1 VKIDDVLEALPTQ
14 LAREPDATKRE
25 GILKTAA
32 GLEEVKHRK
41 LLCDFHGIKVFEYRG
56 KRSLEL
62 SEEVAAR
69 LQNLERQTPDS
80 VREMVE
86 DLTALSMAASFQAE
100 VISPPPQP
108 LYDEDGLV
116 NGEAFHKAAAAIW
129 ARTAMHRGLWELLRT
144 RLGAKLSRL
153 RSSTGK
159 TRLEF
164 GAELKK
170 ELEAAID
177 VLADASSRK
186 AHGAATLLEWKMPDE
201 TSRCVTLPWVALKM
215 TGSLIFLNLAPP
227 SKGEVRKVIQAK
239 WPKVKITDA
248 AWGKVWRA
256 AGLEWLG
263 RKGKW

>member
-1 VKIDDVLEALPTQ
+1 MKIDDVLEALPTQ

-32 GLEEVKHRK
+32 RLKEVKNRK

-144 RLGAKLSRL
+144 RLGAKLNRL
-153 RSSTGK
+153 RSSAGN
-159 TRLEF
+159 TRLEHA
-164 GAELKK
+164 AELKK
-170 ELEAAID
+170 EIAAAID
-177 VLADASSRK
+177 AIADQGNRK
-186 AHGAATLLEWKMPDE
+186 SHGSADLILWKLPDG
-201 TSRCVTLPWVALKM
+201 TQKPVTLAWAALKM
-215 TGSLIFLNLAPP
+215 TCALIFVNCKPP
-227 SKGEVRKVIQAK
+227 TKGEVRKLIRAAN
-239 WPKVKITDA
+239 PETTDKDST
-248 AWGKVWRA
+248 WRDVWRD
-256 AGLEWLG
+256 AGIKWLG
-263 RKGKW
+263 RKGDW